1 MAADPSIPMDR
12 ATLRLVISDQRRLS
26 RALLY
31 PWVRVLSRVAVTIIV
46 TAKRICPVRFA
57 AHATMDRMCLWF
69 LRRFVSPAAVSLL
82 IRHFLVETSL
92 LNFCVGNAG
101 LPGGAAVG
109 LRPVT
114 LSELGNRAVIEH
126 DLNVYRVLADLG
138 RACRSSARAV
148 TRAVTRRP
156 PATLISACS
165 TIPDVDPEPG
175 TRRLLNLDIQTALCL
190 MNIPFAFCLTPGEY
204 RRAVHSLRLDASLLS
219 VLAALTGDDTFL
231 GWRTALP
238 PVRVD
243 SNIDV
248 PATVYEHALIC
259 EYALARLGQHPGRG
273 RVRKRTE
280 GPMTAEVI
288 QCSLVIVTVT
298 GASAGAKRSSSE
310 PLWRAL
316 AVFRFASVG
325 YAALRLGVVDRAE
338 YARPD
343 WAWAVIAV
351 MTAWTIATTI
361 GYTRRKTALPAA
373 GRRPRGH
380 RRPDAEL
387 DAAAVPGRHR
397 ARGAAGDGDLDGGAG
412 PGLGHPL
419 RQAGRRGR
427 GTDRGLL
434 RLHVAASGAA
444 HRRAQRRG
452 AAAARRLDRRPSWP
466 GWRPR

>member
-1 MAADPSIPMDR
+1 MSKAPQEQALELLAPGPAAAELSLWEVMAADPTIGMDR

-46 TAKRICPVRFA
+46 TAKRICPVRFS

-138 RACRSSARAV
+138 RAGLPD
-148 TRAVTRRP
+148 RP
-156 PATLISACS
+156 HGLSHGPSHGLSHGLS
-165 TIPDVDPEPG
+165 HGPGDLDFSMLEIPDVDPEPG
-175 TRRLLNLDIQTALCL
+175 IRRLLNLDIQTALCL
-190 MNIPFAFCLTPGEY
+190 MNIPFAFCLAPGEY

-231 GWRTALP
+231 GWRTAVP

-248 PATVYEHALIC
+248 PATVYEHALTC
-259 EYALARLGQHPGRG
+259 EYALARLGHIR
-273 RVRKRTE
+273 
-280 GPMTAEVI
+280 
-288 QCSLVIVTVT
+288 
-298 GASAGAKRSSSE
+298 
-310 PLWRAL
+310 
-316 AVFRFASVG
+316 
-325 YAALRLGVVDRAE
+325 
-338 YARPD
+338 
-343 WAWAVIAV
+343 
-351 MTAWTIATTI
+351 
-361 GYTRRKTALPAA
+361 
-373 GRRPRGH
+373 
-380 RRPDAEL
+380 
-387 DAAAVPGRHR
+387 DAAACGSAPK
-397 ARGAAGDGDLDGGAG
+397 A
-412 PGLGHPL
+412 P
-419 RQAGRRGR
+419 
-427 GTDRGLL
+427 
-434 RLHVAASGAA
+434 
-444 HRRAQRRG
+444 
-452 AAAARRLDRRPSWP
+452 
-466 GWRPR
+466 